1 MEGQQD
7 RLATALAAVV
17 RGYVQGWIAGNPN
30 SEEQHGKME
39 ALKVD
44 AAQAVEAAILA
55 AGKPVD
61 DCPGEYRLFAM
72 NIYAALLVDIGTM
85 FADAGREAKAAM
97 HHIEDVALTMM
108 KNAAEAARQE
118 QGEGEP

>member
-17 RGYVQGWIAGNPN
+17 QGYIQGWITGNPN
-30 SEEQHGKME
+30 SEEQQGKME
-39 ALKVD
+39 VLKVD

-55 AGKPVD
+55 AKKPVD
-61 DCPGEYRLFAM
+61 ACPGEYRFFAM
-72 NIYAALLVDIGTM
+72 NIYASLLIDIGTM

-97 HHIEDVALTMM
+97 HHIEDIALTMM
-108 KNAAEAARQE
+108 KEAATARQASR
-118 QGEGEP
+118 